1 MRNIRK
7 IGFGGGCHW
16 CTEAVFMAL
25 KGVAKVEQGFI
36 SPEGDIDN
44 LSEAVIVHYNAEV
57 IELKDLVAIHLDT
70 HQSTQNHSMRHKY
83 RSAVYYFMK
92 QDEEFLQLIMTEFQ
106 KERSTPIITSILPFG
121 QFKSSEEKFHNYYF
135 SDIEKPFCKTHISP
149 KIQLLKE
156 RYRKHVST
164 RVV

>member
-1 MRNIRK
+1 MRNMRK

-36 SPEGDIDN
+36 APQGNIDN
-44 LSEAVIVHYNAEV
+44 LSEAVIVHYNAEL

-92 QDEEFLQLIMTEFQ
+92 EDKEFLKLIMNEFQ
-106 KERSTPIITSILPFG
+106 QELSTAIITSILPFG
-121 QFKSSEEKFHNYYF
+121 QFKLSEEKFHNYYF
-135 SDIEKPFCKTHISP
+135 IDIEKPFCKTHISP

-156 RYRKHVST
+156 KYTKHVST
-164 RVV
+164 KVT